1 MPHRGYGDLLV
12 MEKKWELRIV
22 NTGREKKEVF
32 NMATKEKPNS
42 KENEESLEVE
52 VMNIRSV
59 SRYIKEYD
67 GGARVPENTATS
79 KDPSERES
87 QSFKYDFI
95 DHLSLGPCKNLL
107 TRLVQARTR
116 KMLAIVLA

>member
-32 NMATKEKPNS
+32 NIATKEKPNS

-95 DHLSLGPCKNLL
+95 DHLSRVPVKTSLL
-107 TRLVQARTR
+107 DLFKREQG
-116 KMLAIVLA
+116 KC